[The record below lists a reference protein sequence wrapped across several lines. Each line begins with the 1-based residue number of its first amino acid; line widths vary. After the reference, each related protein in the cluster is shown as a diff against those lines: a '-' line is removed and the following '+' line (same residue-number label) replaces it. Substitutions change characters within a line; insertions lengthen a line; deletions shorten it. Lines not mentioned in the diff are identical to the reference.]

1 MTEIHDRATA
11 LLLPIWAGIQ
21 PEYKSKYKFTIWRQF
36 EDQVRSAAYT
46 TTLSLF
52 LSRICSRLNV
62 TLHDDALTDI
72 CMIVRGGQDREVL
85 RVLRD
90 ESAYIVTRV
99 RLANEAKHHRKDR
112 T

>member
-1 MTEIHDRATA
+1 MTETHDRAAA
-11 LLLPIWAGIQ
+11 LLQPIWAGI
-21 PEYKSKYKFTIWRQF
+21 PADFKSKYKFTIWRQF

-62 TLHDDALTDI
+62 TLHDQTLADVRAL
-72 CMIVRGGQDREVL
+72 VAGGGDRDVL

-90 ESAYIVTRV
+90 ESAYCVTVV
-99 RLANEAKHHRKDR
+99 RLANEERRERARR
-112 T
+112 